1 MSKTQLRILQ
11 LQGFIIRNRNRRLV
25 AEKAGLHWHT
35 VSRFVNG
42 NVGIANFLKI
52 ESAVEEIMSDPL
64 FIDKKKGKS
73 RG

>member
-52 ESAVEEIMSDPL
+52 ESAVEEILANPF
-64 FIDKKKGKS
+64 FIDKKNS
-73 RG
+73 PRRG